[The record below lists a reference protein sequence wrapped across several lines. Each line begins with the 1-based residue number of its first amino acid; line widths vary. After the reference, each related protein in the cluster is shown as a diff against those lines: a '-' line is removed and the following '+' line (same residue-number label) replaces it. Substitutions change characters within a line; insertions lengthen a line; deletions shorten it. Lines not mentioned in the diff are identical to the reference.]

1 MEFIN
6 TVGAANLAIGVA
18 LPFLVA
24 LVSSRV
30 SASWVRT
37 AVLLVLSLLAGS
49 ITVALA
55 DNAFTWQEVL
65 DDALVVWPT
74 AILAH
79 YGLWRNFNL
88 TNTEGLIQ
96 SVVPGGLGAST
107 ATIEPVVVDHA
118 LIAEDPAYDNEVA
131 EQELYEA
138 VEANEGGV

>member
-6 TVGAANLAIGVA
+6 TVGAANLAIGVV
-18 LPFLVA
+18 LPFVVA
-24 LVSSRV
+24 LVSSRL
-30 SASWVRT
+30 SASWFRT
-37 AVLLVLSLLAGS
+37 IVLLVLSLLAGS

-55 DNAFTWQEVL
+55 DDAFTWQEVL

-88 TNTEGLIQ
+88 TNTSGLIQ
-96 SVVPGGLGAST
+96 NTVPGGLGAST
-107 ATIEPVVVDHA
+107 AVVEPVVVENVPF
-118 LIAEDPAYDNEVA
+118 AEDPAFDNEVA

-138 VEANEGGV
+138 VEANEGGI